1 MDRRMVG
8 IVSTVLTVLC
18 CACPGFGICIFGGMI
33 AAGQPVTTT
42 VNGVESV
49 QTYPQSYGI
58 VMLCLALILIAIPVV
73 VGFFAFRAKPAA
85 ASTPV
90 PTSFDG
96 PVPPAS

>member
-8 IVSTVLTVLC
+8 IVLTVATVLC
-18 CACPGFGICIFGGMI
+18 CACPGFGICIFGGLI

-42 VNGVESV
+42 LNGVESV

-58 VMLCLALILIAIPVV
+58 GMLCLALILIAIPIA
-73 VGFFAFRAKPAA
+73 VGFFTFRNKPAA

-90 PTSFDG
+90 PPSFGG